1 MNRHELADLFPDT
14 SEYADLINQPAPKI
28 AGHYPMSNNDRAMQF
43 APFAAL
49 TGYHELIQQT
59 NQRFKRKTYLT
70 GAQLRRLQSQ
80 ILLLADKLPL
90 VVQIEAFNPA
100 SGYYET
106 NTDTLTAIR
115 YQGQQLIL
123 TELGAISIYNL
134 RKIAPQP

>member
-14 SEYADLINQPAPKI
+14 SEYTDLIDQPAPKVP
-28 AGHYPMSNNDRAMQF
+28 GHYPMSNNDRAMQF

-49 TGYHELIQQT
+49 TGYHELIQKT
-59 NQRFKRKTYLT
+59 NQRFERKTYLT

-90 VVQIEAFNPA
+90 QVQIEAFNPS

-106 NTDTLTAIR
+106 NTDTLTAIQQ
-115 YQGQQLIL
+115 QGQQLVL
-123 TELGAISIYNL
+123 DQLGNVSIYNL
-134 RKIAPQP
+134 RKITPK

>member
-14 SEYADLINQPAPKI
+14 SKYADLIDQPAPKVP
-28 AGHYPMSNNDRAMQF
+28 GHYPMSNNDRAMQF

-59 NQRFKRKTYLT
+59 NQRFERKTYLT

-90 VVQIEAFNPA
+90 QVQIEAFNPS

-106 NTDTLTAIR
+106 NTDTLTAIQQ
-115 YQGQQLIL
+115 QGQQLVL
-123 TELGAISIYNL
+123 DQLGNVSIYNL
-134 RKIAPQP
+134 RKITPK